1 MFRNCFIIIHRLRHL
16 LPSDCV
22 NKIYLAIIQ
31 SIFDYCLTV
40 WGNSSKQSL
49 MSIQRLQNRSA
60 RAVTGTFD
68 YNSSV
73 SKIML
78 NDLKWMNTNQRFT
91 YFLGIL
97 AFKCLNNLAP
107 DSLSSNLKYVSD
119 SQPNSTRTAIKKCLR
134 TPKPDLSIMKQSFQ
148 YSGPFLWNTLPT
160 NVTQSTT
167 LVNFLQTLFETIC
180 HDLVFFL

>member
-1 MFRNCFIIIHRLRHL
+1 
-16 LPSDCV
+16 
-22 NKIYLAIIQ
+22 
-31 SIFDYCLTV
+31 
-40 WGNSSKQSL
+40 

-60 RAVTGTFD
+60 RAVTGNFD

-73 SKIML
+73 SNML
-78 NDLKWMNTNQRFT
+78 NDLKWMNINQRFT

-97 AFKCLNNLAP
+97 VYKCLNNLAP

-119 SQPNSTRTAIKKCLR
+119 SLPYSTRTAINKYLR
-134 TPKPDLSIMKQSFQ
+134 TKPDLSIMKHSFQ

-167 LVNFLQTLFETIC
+167 LTSFKRSLKQYVMT
-180 HDLVFFL
+180 